1 MLNSFQHLI
10 PSHICDT
17 HRYLSSNLMLQ
28 RRFEV
33 LKARRCNDIYLR
45 KSIESPNFQ
54 SAEIIISRFSGLNY
68 EELKTKQKV

>member
-1 MLNSFQHLI
+1 
-10 PSHICDT
+10 
-17 HRYLSSNLMLQ
+17 MLQ